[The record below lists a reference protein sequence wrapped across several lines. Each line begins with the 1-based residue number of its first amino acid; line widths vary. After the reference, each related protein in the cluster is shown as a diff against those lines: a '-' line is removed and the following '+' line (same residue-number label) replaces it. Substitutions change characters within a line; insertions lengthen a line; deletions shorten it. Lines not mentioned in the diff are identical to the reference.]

1 MQHRQIN
8 STLNA
13 LPRSCKQQ
21 GSRKQQA
28 GASLIGAAFVVAL
41 VLFLLVVA
49 MKIAPAYVEH
59 NNVRNIL
66 RTMGTSGTVSGM
78 SKKEIM
84 EAFEKRKNI
93 DDITSVSGRD
103 LDIAT
108 DEAGNT
114 VITAQYQV
122 VRPVM
127 GNLSVL
133 IDFDASSARK

>member
-1 MQHRQIN
+1 MQSYVNKPSR
-8 STLNA
+8 T
-13 LPRSCKQQ
+13 RSYN
-21 GSRKQQA
+21 GKQQA
-28 GASLIGAAFVVAL
+28 GASLIGAAIFIGL
-41 VLFLLVVA
+41 VLFSLIVA

-84 EAFEKRKNI
+84 DAFEKRKSI
-93 DDITSVSGRD
+93 DDVQSVSGRD
-103 LDIAT
+103 LDIST

-114 VITAQYQV
+114 LITVQYQV

-133 IDFDASSARK
+133 IDFYASSARK

>member
-1 MQHRQIN
+1 MQSRHMPSSI
-8 STLNA
+8 STA
-13 LPRSCKQQ
+13 SYSGQQ
-21 GSRKQQA
+21 QR
-28 GASLIGAAFVVAL
+28 GASLIGAAFVIGL
-41 VLFLLVVA
+41 VLFSLIVA

-59 NNVRNIL
+59 NNVKNIL

-84 EAFEKRKNI
+84 DAFERRKSI

-114 VITAQYQV
+114 VITVQYQV

-133 IDFDASSARK
+133 IDFFASSARK